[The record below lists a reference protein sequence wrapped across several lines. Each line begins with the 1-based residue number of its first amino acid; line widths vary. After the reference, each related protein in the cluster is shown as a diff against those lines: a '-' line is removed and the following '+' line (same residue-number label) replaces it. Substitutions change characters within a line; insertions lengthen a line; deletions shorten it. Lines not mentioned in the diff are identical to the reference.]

1 MPRKAANRSPL
12 MVQVWA
18 ELGAGR
24 IVEKFIS
31 DPQHFVDGETSGN
44 GHITINPA
52 HQTCDTVIHEI
63 LHRLHPNWSET
74 YVRRTTTYLRRR
86 MTDAETEAF
95 YSEYQKRVKRRK
107 GKRVSAD
114 PSVA

>member
-1 MPRKAANRSPL
+1 MRKEQRTPL
-12 MVQVWA
+12 MVSVWA

-24 IVEKFIS
+24 IREGYIS
-31 DPQHFVDGETSGN
+31 DKHQFVDGETHGT

-63 LHRLHPNWSET
+63 LHRLHPEWSEQ

-86 MTDAETEAF
+86 MTDQETETF
-95 YSEYQKRVKRRK
+95 YAEYQKRVTRRK
-107 GKRVSAD
+107 RA
-114 PSVA
+114 